1 MHRVKKDRDIHE
13 GKYNGLGGKFLP
25 GESPQECV
33 VREVR
38 EESGLTI
45 HNPSLRG
52 VMTFPAFK
60 GEEDW
65 LVFLFTATEFS
76 GELTGCE
83 EGLLEWVPD
92 EKLGDLNLW
101 EGDHLFFEWLKQ
113 PKFFSAK
120 FIYKQKKLIDHS
132 VVFYD

>member
-1 MHRVKKDRDIHE
+1 MHRIKKDRDIHE

-38 EESGLTI
+38 EESSLTI

-52 VMTFPAFK
+52 VMTFPKFK

-83 EGLLEWVPD
+83 EGELEWVPD
-92 EKLGDLNLW
+92 GKLSELNLW

-120 FIYKQKKLIDHS
+120 FIYQQKKLIDHS